1 MTYLDNY
8 SMTAYKYLKDN
19 SLSGELQPG
28 DRIHILQDMERNVKV
43 RFITL
48 TIIQETFNFFRDSD
62 SFTEN

>member
-28 DRIHILQDMERNVKV
+28 DRIHIIQDMERNVKV
-43 RFITL
+43 MIYNINQLFKKH
-48 TIIQETFNFFRDSD
+48 
-62 SFTEN
+62 